1 MSVETPFRT
10 QVTVTG
16 MTCQHCAMSVSEEIG
31 EIPGV
36 SGVDVQLERGAVT
49 VLAVREVG
57 RDELAAAVAEAG
69 FELVG

>member
-1 MSVETPFRT
+1 MAVEASFRV

-49 VLAVREVG
+49 VLADREVG

-69 FELVG
+69 FELAG

>member
-1 MSVETPFRT
+1 MSVEAPFRM

-36 SGVDVQLERGAVT
+36 SGVDVQLESGAVT
-49 VLAVREVG
+49 VLADREVG

>member
-1 MSVETPFRT
+1 MSVEAPFRA

-36 SGVDVQLERGAVT
+36 SAVDVQLESGAVT
-49 VLAVREVG
+49 VLADRKVAL
-57 RDELAAAVAEAG
+57 DELAAAVTEAG
-69 FELVG
+69 FELAG

>member
-49 VLAVREVG
+49 VLADREVG

-69 FELVG
+69 FELAG